1 MAWPTRSDPKGTHA
15 VFYSYAIVVGSTA
28 IGSIERVS
36 MRATRATERIR
47 EVLQSQGP
55 IVKEIVW
62 GGTDIT
68 LDCSRVELYD
78 ASIVQAFGSGVTTIE
93 IFNSRVDIME
103 QRWKGE
109 NSDNIRTVAYYGC
122 VASDWGKEIDTGT
135 ARVVETMTFQVR
147 YMEVSE
153 GSAGAG

>member
-1 MAWPTRSDPKGTHA
+1 MAWPDRSDPSGTHA
-15 VFYSYAIVVGSTA
+15 VFYSYAIVVGNTA

-68 LDCSRVELYD
+68 LDCSRVELY
-78 ASIVQAFGSGVTTIE
+78 SLSVIEAFGSGKTSIE
-93 IFNSRVDIME
+93 VFNSRVSIFE
-103 QRWKGE
+103 QRYTGADLTSK
-109 NSDNIRTVAYYGC
+109 RTITYHDC
-122 VASDWGKEIDTGT
+122 VASDWGKELDTGT
-135 ARVVETMTFQVR
+135 ARVVETVTFQVR
-147 YMEVSE
+147 YMSVAS
-153 GSAGAG
+153 GS

>member
-1 MAWPTRSDPKGTHA
+1 MAWPDRSDPSGTHA

-28 IGSIERVS
+28 IGSIEKVS
-36 MRATRATERIR
+36 MRATRSTERIR
-47 EVLQSQGP
+47 EVLSSQGP

-68 LDCSRVELYD
+68 LDCSRVELY
-78 ASIVQAFGSGVTTIE
+78 SLSVVEAFGSGKSSIE
-93 IFNSRVDIME
+93 VFNSRVNILE
-103 QRWKGE
+103 QRYE
-109 NSDNIRTVAYYGC
+109 NADATKVRTVTYVGC

-147 YMEVSE
+147 YMTVAST
-153 GSAGAG
+153 